1 MKQLPDNP
9 ATAIGSPLGSGSSLA
24 APAGPMG
31 TPIPVCNY
39 EGSNY
44 RTDFWEGQGREYE
57 DGVERVALQALL
69 PPASQRAASRGAH
82 GGAEGKEPPSS
93 RRLIELGAG
102 YGRLADLYTGF
113 QAVVLTDRAFTQV
126 QQARQR
132 LGSDP
137 RFAFVVAD
145 IYALPFRDGA
155 ADQIVSVRMLHHLVD
170 VPRAFAEIA
179 RVVTAGGCYITEFAS
194 KRHLKAIVRHALR
207 LQREDP
213 FSMAPH
219 EFVLL
224 NFDFHP
230 RWMEQMLR
238 QVGLSVDAR
247 RAVSHF
253 RVGLLKR
260 TVPVALLVGADR
272 ALQRIGGI
280 WPWTPSIFIRARKS
294 R

>member
-1 MKQLPDNP
+1 VKQSPDTTP
-9 ATAIGSPLGSGSSLA
+9 TLA
-24 APAGPMG
+24 A

-57 DGVERVALQALL
+57 DGVERVALRALL
-69 PPASQRAASRGAH
+69 PATRQRAASRDAYGD
-82 GGAEGKEPPSS
+82 AEGKEPSAGQ
-93 RRLIELGAG
+93 RLIELGAG
-102 YGRLADLYTGF
+102 YGRLADLYGAF

-137 RFAFVVAD
+137 RFGFVVAD

-194 KRHLKAIVRHALR
+194 KRHLKAIVRYALR
-207 LQREDP
+207 MQSEDP
-213 FSMAPH
+213 FSTAPH

-230 RWMEQMLR
+230 GWMEQMLR
-238 QVGLSVDAR
+238 QVGLTVDAR
-247 RAVSHF
+247 RSVSHF

-260 TVPVALLVGADR
+260 TVPVALLVGVDR
-272 ALQRIGGI
+272 ALQRIGGL
-280 WPWTPSIFIRARKS
+280 WPWTPSIFVRARK
-294 R
+294 RR

>member
-1 MKQLPDNP
+1 VKQSPDTTP
-9 ATAIGSPLGSGSSLA
+9 TLA
-24 APAGPMG
+24 A

-69 PPASQRAASRGAH
+69 PSAGQ
-82 GGAEGKEPPSS
+82 
-93 RRLIELGAG
+93 RLIELGAG
-102 YGRLADLYTGF
+102 YGRLADLYGGF

-137 RFAFVVAD
+137 RFGFVVAD

-170 VPRAFAEIA
+170 VPRAFAEVA

-194 KRHLKAIVRHALR
+194 KRHLKAIVRYALR
-207 LQREDP
+207 MQSEDP
-213 FSMAPH
+213 FSTAPH

-230 RWMEQMLR
+230 GWMEQMLR
-238 QVGLSVDAR
+238 QVGLTVDAR

-260 TVPVALLVGADR
+260 TVPVALLVGVDR
-272 ALQRIGGI
+272 ALQRIGGL
-280 WPWTPSIFIRARKS
+280 WPWTPSVFVRARKN